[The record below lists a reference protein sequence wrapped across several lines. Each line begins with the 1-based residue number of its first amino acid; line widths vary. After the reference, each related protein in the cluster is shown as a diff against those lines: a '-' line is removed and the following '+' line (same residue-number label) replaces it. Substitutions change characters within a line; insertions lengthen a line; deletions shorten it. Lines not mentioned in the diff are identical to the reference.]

1 MENKIQELAAII
13 KKTYSNISPELVDE
27 LFSDLKDIIE
37 DTSLPLVDII
47 LIVDEFEESLDVKCE
62 DTHAYNILDEVLY
75 ILEDNEE
82 NANRLYEFVTD
93 NCEWFLAINK
103 LLLYND
109 QHLSDTQIQRIL
121 PVAKGFGFQWD
132 SQYREWS
139 WNPQ

>member
-1 MENKIQELAAII
+1 MENKIQGLAAIV
-13 KKTYSNISPELVDE
+13 KKTYSNISSELVAE

-37 DTSLPLVDII
+37 DASLPLVDII
-47 LIVDEFEESLDVKCE
+47 LVVNEFEEQSGIKYE
-62 DTHAYNILDEVLY
+62 DTNAYNILDEVLH

-82 NANRLYEFVTD
+82 NANRLFEFVTD

-109 QHLSDTQIQRIL
+109 QYLSDTQIQRIL
-121 PVAKGFGFQWD
+121 PVANGFGFRWD
-132 SQYREWS
+132 PQYREWS

>member
-1 MENKIQELAAII
+1 MA
-13 KKTYSNISPELVDE
+13 
-27 LFSDLKDIIE
+27 DI
-37 DTSLPLVDII
+37 V
-47 LIVDEFEESLDVKCE
+47 LIVDEFEERLDVKRE
-62 DTHAYNILDEVLY
+62 DTNAYNILDEVLY

-109 QHLSDTQIQRIL
+109 QYLSDTQIQRIL
-121 PVAKGFGFQWD
+121 PVANGFGFQWD
-132 SQYREWS
+132 PQYREWS

>member
-1 MENKIQELAAII
+1 MENKIQELATII
-13 KKTYSNISPELVDE
+13 KKTYSNISSESVDE

-37 DTSLPLVDII
+37 DTSLPIVDII
-47 LIVDEFEESLDVKCE
+47 LIVDEFEERLDVKCE
-62 DTHAYNILDEVLY
+62 DTNAYNILDEVLY

-82 NANRLYEFVTD
+82 NANRLYEFVTE
-93 NCEWFLAINK
+93 NCEWFSAINK

-121 PVAKGFGFQWD
+121 PVANGFGFQWD
-132 SQYREWS
+132 PQYREWS